1 MMTCALTLSLSP
13 GLAFSVF
20 ALVSPS
26 EDGHSAH
33 PRSQEE
39 WRMAAGSPRLP
50 GQRAR
55 RMPGKE
61 PHWPDLHHLPIP
73 GQGGSAIRTTWTE

>member
-1 MMTCALTLSLSP
+1 MTTCVLTLSRSP

-20 ALVSPS
+20 ALVSAS
-26 EDGHSAH
+26 EDGHLAH
-33 PRSQEE
+33 PCSQEE
-39 WRMAAGSPRLP
+39 QRMAAGSPRLP

-55 RMPGKE
+55 GMPGKE
-61 PHWPDLHHLPIP
+61 PHWPDLRPLPTP